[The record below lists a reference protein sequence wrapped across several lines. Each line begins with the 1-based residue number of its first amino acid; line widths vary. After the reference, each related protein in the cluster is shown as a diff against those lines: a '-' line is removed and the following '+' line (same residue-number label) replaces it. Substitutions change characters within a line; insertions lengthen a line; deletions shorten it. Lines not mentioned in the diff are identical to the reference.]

1 MGIWGNFW
9 SFVKPVEDPFEFQG
23 NLGLSLE
30 ALQRKRASSSMQGRI
45 SYFAWICGGKLR
57 VLIELCV
64 DLGDHSCL
72 LREVRSPLVLRGAP
86 RDSLHIAAGMNRAS
100 NPVEVGISGFFSIF
114 NFNRSVLQS
123 ELESQALSC
132 VKEWN
137 SACLSHC
144 SWGDMPLVELY
155 LQPAALS
162 G

>member
-86 RDSLHIAAGMNRAS
+86 RDSLPINAGKNRAS
-100 NPVEVGISGFFSIF
+100 SRVEAGTSVYLSISDFECRVSA
-114 NFNRSVLQS
+114 
-123 ELESQALSC
+123 ELE
-132 VKEWN
+132 
-137 SACLSHC
+137 
-144 SWGDMPLVELY
+144 
-155 LQPAALS
+155 
-162 G
+162 